1 MNHVEGGWPKD
12 VNSAEVEQTIRYRK
26 KVEKDEAYIQTIQ
39 NLGTVCLLNIYIYI
53 YIYIIIIMAGMINR
67 SILKIL
73 DYKSVI
79 SIMLIVPEDILS
91 SMQQQIMYNMEETGS
106 HLIIKQ
112 EEFPALIDLTC
123 LITSANYIRLF
134 EVRDNRFQNL
144 SRFPAQT

>member
-1 MNHVEGGWPKD
+1 
-12 VNSAEVEQTIRYRK
+12 
-26 KVEKDEAYIQTIQ
+26 
-39 NLGTVCLLNIYIYI
+39 
-53 YIYIIIIMAGMINR
+53 MAGMINR

-91 SMQQQIMYNMEETGS
+91 SMQQQIMEETGS

>member
-1 MNHVEGGWPKD
+1 
-12 VNSAEVEQTIRYRK
+12 
-26 KVEKDEAYIQTIQ
+26 
-39 NLGTVCLLNIYIYI
+39 
-53 YIYIIIIMAGMINR
+53 MAGMINR

-91 SMQQQIMYNMEETGS
+91 SMQQEIMYNMEETGS
-106 HLIIKQ
+106 HLIINQ